1 MQKVSLKKNFVMNV
15 TLQISGMIFP
25 LISYPYVSRVLGP
38 SGIGTVSFAYSVVS
52 YFSML
57 AQLGIPTYGIRA
69 CAQVRDNKEEL
80 TRTAQ
85 ELLIINLVMSA
96 ISYAGL
102 FLCVAFIPRLS
113 QEPLLYVIMSSLIIL
128 TSLGMEWLFQALEQ
142 YTYITV
148 RSCIFKLIAMAAMF
162 VLVRSSSDYLAYGF
176 LYIFATCASN
186 LFNVF
191 YARHYISLRPV
202 GHYRIKRHLRSVG
215 IFFAMSCATTIYT
228 QMDKTMLGFMT
239 DDAQVGLYNTASNI
253 KLVLVSVVTS
263 LGTVLLPRVSYYV
276 ARKDTD
282 GFRRVTGKA
291 LNFVLDMAFPIM
303 VFFLLFAK
311 ESVFVLSGEEY
322 AGSILPLQI
331 IVPTVLLI
339 GLSNLFGMEI
349 LVPMGQEKQV
359 LYSEI
364 VGAVVNLVLNA
375 LLIPG
380 FGPSGAA
387 VGTLAAEAAVLL
399 YQYTVLKDR
408 VSVLLRQ
415 ISWWKI
421 LVSAVL
427 AGLVSLP
434 VKSLGLGSLLARLLG
449 AVLYA
454 VIYALLMIVLRE
466 PFVREMLQ
474 QLQQKRRG

>member
-1 MQKVSLKKNFVMNV
+1 MQKASLKKNFVMNV
-15 TLQISGMIFP
+15 ILQISGMIFP

-85 ELLIINLVMSA
+85 ELLVINLVMSA
-96 ISYAGL
+96 IAYAGL
-102 FLCVAFIPRLS
+102 FLCVAFIPRLHS
-113 QEPLLYVIMSSLIIL
+113 EPVLYVIMSSFIIL

-148 RSCIFKLIAMAAMF
+148 RSCLFKLIAMVAMF
-162 VLVRSSSDYLAYGF
+162 VLVRSSSDYLIYGA

-186 LFNVF
+186 LFNFF
-191 YARHYISLRPV
+191 YARRYISLRPV

-239 DDAQVGLYNTASNI
+239 DDAQVGLYNTAASI

-282 GFRRVTGKA
+282 GFKRVTGKA

-303 VFFLLFAK
+303 VFFLLFAR
-311 ESVFVLSGEEY
+311 ESVLALSGEEY
-322 AGSILPLQI
+322 TGSILPLQI
-331 IVPTVLLI
+331 IVPTVLFI

-434 VKSLGLGSLLARLLG
+434 VKSLGLGSLLALLLG

>member
-15 TLQISGMIFP
+15 ILQISGMIFP

-52 YFSML
+52 YFSMM

-96 ISYAGL
+96 IAYAGL
-102 FLCVAFIPRLS
+102 FLCVAFIPRLH
-113 QEPLLYVIMSSLIIL
+113 QEPLLYLVMSSFIIL

-202 GHYRIKRHLRSVG
+202 GHYRMKRHLRSVG

-228 QMDKTMLGFMT
+228 QMDRTMLGFLSG
-239 DDAQVGLYNTASNI
+239 DAEVGLYNTASSI
-253 KLVLVSVVTS
+253 KQVLVSVVTS
-263 LGTVLLPRVSYYV
+263 LGTVLLPRVSYYL
-276 ARKDTD
+276 AQKDSD

-291 LNFVLDMAFPIM
+291 LNFALDLSFPIL
-303 VFFLLFAK
+303 VFFLLFAR
-311 ESVFVLSGEEY
+311 ESVFVLSGPEY

-331 IVPTVLLI
+331 IVPTVLFI
-339 GLSNLFGMEI
+339 GLSNLLGLEI
-349 LVPMGQEKQV
+349 LVPMGQEKKV

-364 VGAVVNLVLNA
+364 LGAVVNLVLNA

-380 FGPSGAA
+380 FGSCGAA
-387 VGTLAAEAAVLL
+387 VGTLCAEAAVLI
-399 YQYTVLKDR
+399 YQYVILRDR
-408 VSVLLRQ
+408 VSGLLQ
-415 ISWWKI
+415 QMSWWKI
-421 LVSAVL
+421 ILAAVL
-427 AGLVSLP
+427 AGAVSGF
-434 VKSLGLGSLLARLLG
+434 VKMAGWGSLVTLMVGFL
-449 AVLYA
+449 
-454 VIYALLMIVLRE
+454 IYAAVYVLLMVCLRE
-466 PFVREMLQ
+466 KFACGLLKELW
-474 QLQQKRRG
+474 QKYGK

>member
-228 QMDKTMLGFMT
+228 QMDRTMLGFMT

-387 VGTLAAEAAVLL
+387 VGTLVAEAAVLI
-399 YQYTVLKDR
+399 YQYRILR
-408 VSVLLRQ
+408 GQIRALLTS

-421 LVSAVL
+421 IASAVI
-427 AGLVSLP
+427 AGAVSLIA
-434 VKSLGLGSLLARLLG
+434 KSLGLGSLLTLLIG
-449 AVLYA
+449 FVLYA
-454 VIYALLMIVLRE
+454 IIDILLMIVLRE
-466 PFVREMLQ
+466 PFACEMMQ